1 MGMLFIPL
9 FTNWLITAF
18 GWRTAL
24 FVMGI
29 VVLIPF
35 IGLSRLLVLV
45 RDPARR
51 GLRPDGDGRV
61 AANIARAGETGFT
74 LRQALKN
81 LQRILND

>member
-1 MGMLFIPL
+1 MGMLVIPL
-9 FTNWLITAF
+9 FTNGLITAF

-29 VVLIPF
+29 VVLVPF
-35 IGLSRLLVLV
+35 IILSQLLV

>member
-1 MGMLFIPL
+1 MGMLVIPL

-35 IGLSRLLVLV
+35 IELSRLLV